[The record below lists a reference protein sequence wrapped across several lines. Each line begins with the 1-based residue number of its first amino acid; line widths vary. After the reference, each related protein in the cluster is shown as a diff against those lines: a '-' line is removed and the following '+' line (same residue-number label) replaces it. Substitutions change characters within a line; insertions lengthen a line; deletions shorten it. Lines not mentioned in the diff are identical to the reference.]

1 MALKKIKKISL
12 RLLYSAMFHIGV
24 NYLGFQIST
33 NTDKRPYKIAFMY
46 FEFCLRVSSNPP
58 TFLYLLLSVNFIVN
72 LI

>member
-33 NTDKRPYKIAFMY
+33 NTDKRPYKIARK
-46 FEFCLRVSSNPP
+46 LR
-58 TFLYLLLSVNFIVN
+58 N
-72 LI
+72 LNDYIQLMI